1 MDNERRKV
9 ASNPIHPLFRTAILG
24 QPVVD
29 VERDEDGLGIRLAEG
44 WDISVWSACSL
55 HEQGVEIDLQ
65 RVSEIIGA
73 SLVEFV
79 REYNHER
86 LVFSQGHE
94 VIVDLDARSPSQPE
108 AMMVQGPNS
117 LIVVWND

>member
-1 MDNERRKV
+1 M
-9 ASNPIHPLFRTAILG
+9 ASNPIHSLFRTAILG
-24 QPVVD
+24 QVVVD
-29 VERDEDGLGIRLAEG
+29 VVRDEDGLGIRLAAG

-55 HEQGVEIDLQ
+55 HARGEEIDLR

-79 REYNHER
+79 RDRNHER
-86 LVFSQGHE
+86 LVFSRGHE
-94 VIVDLDARSPSQPE
+94 VIVDLDARSASQPE
-108 AMMVQGPNS
+108 AMMVRGPNS